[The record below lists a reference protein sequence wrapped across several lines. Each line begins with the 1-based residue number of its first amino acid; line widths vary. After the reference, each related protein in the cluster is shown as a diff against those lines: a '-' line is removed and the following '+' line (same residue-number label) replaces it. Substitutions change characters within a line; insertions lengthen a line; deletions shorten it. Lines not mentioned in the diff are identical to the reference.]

1 LGGSS
6 DRLIRN
12 GKRVRSS
19 STPALRIDAPG
30 LYPGRI
36 RSAGYEPG
44 HIDHDG
50 EDVVHIEAHGL
61 SPFRGTSVCCS
72 VKTNLPMRRQPTANW
87 GVNLPSVWRQLC

>member
-12 GKRVRSS
+12 GKRVRIS

-36 RSAGYEPG
+36 RSAGYKPSYIE
-44 HIDHDG
+44 HDG
-50 EDVVHIEAHGL
+50 EDVVEAHRL

-87 GVNLPSVWRQLC
+87 GVSLSSVWRQLC